1 MDEEDR
7 KMALIFGSLFAMS
20 ALIQRGVLAEDG
32 TNARPA
38 PKWAAATA
46 LEYGHAFVE
55 ELEKETQ

>member
-20 ALIQRGVLAEDG
+20 AIIQRGILQPDG
-32 TNARPA
+32 SSARPS

-55 ELEKETQ
+55 ELEKETP